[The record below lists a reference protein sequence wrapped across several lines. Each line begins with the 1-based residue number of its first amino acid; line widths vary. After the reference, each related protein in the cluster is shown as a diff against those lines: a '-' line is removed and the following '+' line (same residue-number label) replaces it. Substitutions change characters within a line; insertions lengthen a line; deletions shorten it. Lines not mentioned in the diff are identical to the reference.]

1 MNEGQT
7 GDVPVTPPPWRRL
20 GARLR
25 GYLVAGVLV
34 TAPIGVTL
42 YLAWSII
49 SFFDTHVR
57 SVVPDRYNPESYLP
71 IAVPGIGLLVVLV
84 GLILV
89 GWLAAGLVGRFVVGL
104 GERLVQRTPVVRSIY
119 GFVKQVIETTMS
131 QRGGSFRQVV
141 LVEFPRKGAWTIG
154 FVTGTPNDE
163 IRRAGEDLISV
174 FCPTSP
180 NPTSGY
186 LIFVPRRDAIVLSMS
201 VEDGLKLVVSGGIA
215 QSGAGQPE
223 RK

>member
-1 MNEGQT
+1 MNDGASSPS
-7 GDVPVTPPPWRRL
+7 DSPAPWRRMA
-20 GARLR
+20 ARLR

-42 YLAWSII
+42 YLAWSVIT
-49 SFFDTHVR
+49 FFDRHLR
-57 SVVPDRYNPESYLP
+57 AVVPDRYNPESYLP

-84 GLILV
+84 ALILV
-89 GWLAAGLVGRFVVGL
+89 GWLTAGLVGRFVIGL
-104 GERLVQRTPVVRSIY
+104 GERLVRRTPVVRSIY
-119 GFVKQVIETTMS
+119 NFVKQVIETTMS

-141 LVEFPRKGAWTIG
+141 LVEFPRPGVWTLG
-154 FVTGTPNDE
+154 FVTGTPNAE

-186 LIFVPRRDAIVLSMS
+186 LIFVPRKDAIVLSMS

-215 QSGAGQPE
+215 QTGGDQPE